1 MKVYV
6 VIVTYNAEKWIR
18 NCINSI
24 DENTVKSSVVIVD
37 NNSSDNT
44 VDIIS
49 KEYSSCTLIKNNVN
63 KGFGY
68 ANNMGIR
75 FSLENGAD
83 YVTLLNQD
91 AKLNPLALSQF
102 IFYSNKYPNYGILAP
117 MIYSYNGLEL
127 DEYLLNW
134 TFRYNL
140 CLASDVF
147 FDRVKEVYHVSLV
160 PAAVWFMK
168 KEAIDDAGL
177 FDPLFF
183 MYAEDDDLWGRFVSK
198 GWKVGFFPKVIAY
211 HHTNRGGGYS
221 LQKRKWQTYGL
232 MVLGLKH
239 GSKSFFK
246 SFSKFIFNYIAR
258 TISAIAFLN
267 RSELYI
273 LTVSFFS
280 VLFKINKVYRS
291 RNICLKTKGAFISD
305 NN

>member
-1 MKVYV
+1 MKVYI
-6 VIVTYNAEKWIR
+6 VIVTYNAENWIR
-18 NCINSI
+18 NCIKSI
-24 DENTVKSSVVIVD
+24 HESTVKSSVVIVD

-44 VDIIS
+44 LAIIS
-49 KEYSSCTLIKNNVN
+49 NEYPNCTLIKNNAN

-68 ANNMGIR
+68 ANNIGIR
-75 FSLENGAD
+75 YSLEKGAD

-91 AKLNPLALSQF
+91 AKLNAYSLGQF
-102 IFYSNKYPNYGILAP
+102 ISYSNKYPDYGILAP

-140 CLASDVF
+140 PLASDVF
-147 FDRVKEVYHVSLV
+147 FDRVNEVYHVSLV
-160 PAAVWFMK
+160 PAAVWFMRR
-168 KEAIDDAGL
+168 EAITDVGL

-211 HHTNRGGGYS
+211 HHTSKDGGYS

-239 GSKSFFK
+239 GSKSFFQC
-246 SFSKFIFNYIAR
+246 FSKFILNYVAR
-258 TISAIAFLN
+258 TISSIAFLN
-267 RSELYI
+267 RSEFYI
-273 LTVSFFS
+273 LNVSFFS
-280 VLFKINKVYRS
+280 VLFKINKVYRN
-291 RNICLKTKGAFISD
+291 RNICLKTKGAFIAHY
-305 NN
+305 N

>member
-49 KEYSSCTLIKNNVN
+49 TEYSSCTLIKNNAN

-91 AKLNPLALSQF
+91 AKLNTFALAQF
-102 IFYSNKYPNYGILAP
+102 ISYSNKYPNYGILAP

-140 CLASDVF
+140 SLASDVF
-147 FDRVKEVYHVSLV
+147 FDRVKEVYQVSLV
-160 PAAVWFMK
+160 PAAIWFMK
-168 KEAIDDAGL
+168 KEAIKDAGL

-198 GWKVGFFPKVIAY
+198 GWQVGFFPKVIAY
-211 HHTNRGGGYS
+211 HHTTSEGGYS

-239 GSKSFFK
+239 GSKSFFTC
-246 SFSKFIFNYIAR
+246 FSKFILNYIAR

-273 LTVSFFS
+273 LNFSFFS
-280 VLFKINKVYRS
+280 VLFKITKVYQS
-291 RNICLKTKGAFISD
+291 RNICLKTKGAFIVHY
-305 NN
+305 N